1 VLARALADRGIAIST
16 GSACSTKKKGDRRV
30 LKAMGMKD
38 EIALSSLR
46 ISTGE
51 TTTPAQIEE
60 FLSQAEDLFRGLKT

>member
-1 VLARALADRGIAIST
+1 
-16 GSACSTKKKGDRRV
+16 
-30 LKAMGMKD
+30 MGMKD